1 MRTLSNAIERE
12 VLKLNKRLI
21 SKPYRKH
28 MRRLTLRLRRDNHLG
43 RKVFQFCLLSAFSVE
58 SIIAGE
64 MDPAQAAQET
74 FESSSNAESVG
85 RLLYNENKLDPD
97 LKKG

>member
-1 MRTLSNAIERE
+1 
-12 VLKLNKRLI
+12 
-21 SKPYRKH
+21 
-28 MRRLTLRLRRDNHLG
+28 MRRLTLRLRKDNHLG
-43 RKVFQFCLLSAFSVE
+43 KKLFLSSLLLVVSVE
-58 SIIAGE
+58 SIISGE
-64 MDPAQAAQET
+64 MDPAEAAQET

>member
-1 MRTLSNAIERE
+1 
-12 VLKLNKRLI
+12 
-21 SKPYRKH
+21 
-28 MRRLTLRLRRDNHLG
+28 MRRLTLRLRKDNHLG
-43 RKVFQFCLLSAFSVE
+43 RKFFLSSLLSVVSVE
-58 SIIAGE
+58 SIISGE
-64 MDPAQAAQET
+64 MDPAEAAQET